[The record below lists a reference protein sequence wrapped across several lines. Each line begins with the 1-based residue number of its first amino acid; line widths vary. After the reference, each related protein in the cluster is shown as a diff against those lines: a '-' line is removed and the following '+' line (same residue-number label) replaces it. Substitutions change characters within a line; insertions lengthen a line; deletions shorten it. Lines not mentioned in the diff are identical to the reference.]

1 MELYDAIWIRKE
13 YMDAF
18 PGGRDGSQCQE
29 TPERRD
35 KKYCFFFELQ
45 CSVSVVCCTFAEAF

>member
-1 MELYDAIWIRKE
+1 MKPFGYELLQVELYDAIWIRKE

-18 PGGRDGSQCQE
+18 PGGQDGSQCQE

-35 KKYCFFFELQ
+35 KILFF
-45 CSVSVVCCTFAEAF
+45 

>member
-1 MELYDAIWIRKE
+1 MVKPFGYELLQVELYDAIWIRKE
-13 YMDAF
+13 YIDAF

-35 KKYCFFFELQ
+35 KKYCFFLSFNVQ
-45 CSVSVVCCTFAEAF
+45 

>member
-18 PGGRDGSQCQE
+18 PGGGDGSQCQE
-29 TPERRD
+29 TAERPEIILS
-35 KKYCFFFELQ
+35 KLQ
-45 CSVSVVCCTFAEAF
+45 RSVSGGMHFC